1 MRKTSRRK
9 PGKSLLIL
17 ALSVLV
23 AFLLISAKCNNTINN
38 IFNNTIINN
47 ESTLPPPHQVGD
59 VYDLVVVGSDPEGI
73 AAAVSA
79 ARNGLSVLLVD
90 KRPIL
95 GGLMTMSWLNSIDMN
110 YGPGGEILNKGIF
123 AEFYKN
129 VKGDSFDVQNAIRVF
144 NNLVARE
151 KNLRVLLNVRSI
163 KPVMAASGGPEVIG
177 VSLAGGGVDKVVK
190 AGGVIDAT
198 QDGDIAAL
206 AGVPYSVGREDTG
219 SSAGNMAATLVFKL
233 SHVSLLDWLKIRY
246 YLYRDGNKNTGA
258 NMRSAWGFN
267 EITSHYKPLSGRIKL
282 RGLNLGRQDDNS
294 VLVNALLIFGVDPL
308 NDNSRLQARA
318 AAEKELP
325 SIVAFINQ
333 HVPGL
338 AHASLAG
345 AAPELYV
352 RESRHIY
359 GEYRL
364 TLDDVL
370 ENRDFKDRIAFG
382 SYPVD
387 IQPTGPTVPGVVI
400 GKPVQYAIPFR
411 CLVPQKVDGLLV
423 VGRSASYD
431 SLAHGSA
438 RTVPVGM
445 AEGQAAGAAAA
456 LARENNLSFREL
468 AGRRDLMLELQS
480 RLNKQGMVL
489 HPFKIENKIAGHWAY
504 PGLKFMRGL
513 GLAAGGYN
521 NDYKLDQ
528 PIEQQRFI
536 NILSRAVEQ
545 TGAKVKNHPH
555 LFTEPNVF
563 NLNDACYMLSGYL
576 GLNRTKEE
584 SFRYFNDRGFFDRE
598 PQWKAYIDVNKPLSN
613 GAAYMLV
620 KNFITMLS

>member
-1 MRKTSRRK
+1 MFIKMRKSSIPK
-9 PGKSLLIL
+9 SGKLFLIL
-17 ALSVLV
+17 ALIAILT
-23 AFLLISAKCNNTINN
+23 ISTKPANDD
-38 IFNNTIINN
+38 
-47 ESTLPPPHQVGD
+47 LPPPYKVGD
-59 VYDLVVVGSDPEGI
+59 VYDLIVVGSDPEGI

-110 YGPGGEILNKGIF
+110 YGPDGEILNKGIF
-123 AEFYKN
+123 AEFYNKI
-129 VKGDSFDVQNAIRVF
+129 KGDSFDVQNATVVF

-151 KNLRVLLNVRSI
+151 KNLQVLLNVPSI
-163 KPVMAASGGPEVIG
+163 KPVMAASGGPAVVG
-177 VSLAGGGVDKVVK
+177 VRLAGGAEDKVVK
-190 AGGVIDAT
+190 ARSVIDAT
-198 QDGDIAAL
+198 QDADIAAL
-206 AGVPYSVGREDTG
+206 AGVPYSVGHEDIGRE
-219 SSAGNMAATLVFKL
+219 AGNMAATLVFKL
-233 SHVSLLDWLKIRY
+233 RNVSLLDWLKIRY
-246 YLYRDGNKNTGA
+246 YLYRDGSKSTGA
-258 NMRSAWGFN
+258 NMHSAWGFN
-267 EITSHYKPLSGRIKL
+267 GITSQYKPQSDRIML
-282 RGLNLGRQDDNS
+282 RGLNIGRQKDDS
-294 VLVNALLIFGVDPL
+294 VLVNALLIFGVDSL
-308 NDNSRLQARA
+308 NHNSRLRARA

-338 AHASLAG
+338 GRAVLAG
-345 AAPELYV
+345 TAPELYV

-370 ENRDFKDRIAFG
+370 ENRDFNDRIAFG

-387 IQPTGPTVPGVVI
+387 MQPTGPAVPGVVI
-400 GKPVQYAIPFR
+400 GRPLQYAIPFR

-456 LARENNLSFREL
+456 LAGENNLSFRDL

-480 RLNKQGMVL
+480 RLNKQGMAL
-489 HPFKIENKIAGHWAY
+489 QPFQVKNKLAGHWAY
-504 PGLKFMRGL
+504 AGLKFMRGL
-513 GLAAGGYN
+513 GLAIGGYN
-521 NDYKLDQ
+521 NDYKLDS
-528 PIEQQRFI
+528 PIEEQRFI
-536 NILSRAVEQ
+536 NILSQAVKQ
-545 TGAKVKNHPH
+545 TGAGVDSYPH
-555 LFTEPNVF
+555 LYTEPNVF
-563 NLNDACYMLSGYL
+563 NLYDACYMLSGYM
-576 GLNRTKEE
+576 GLKCTKEE
-584 SFRYFNDRGFFDRE
+584 AFLYFKDRGFFDRE
-598 PQWKAYIDVNKPLSN
+598 PKWKAYFDTNKPLSN

-620 KNFITMLS
+620 TNFVRDRRQESGDSSQE